1 MKEEF
6 QKEVQ
11 SWILKAEEDLNLVI
25 RLLQEKDA
33 EYFASSIGFHCQQAI
48 EKYLK
53 AFLVS
58 NGKGFKKTHDLNLL
72 RDLSNELDADFSHLE
87 FGNLLE
93 FAVDYRYPDETYIP
107 LLMNKFHYFSRKG
120 YSQLPKKGFL
130 RY

>member
-1 MKEEF
+1 MKDEF

-25 RLLQEKDA
+25 KLLQEKDA

-58 NGKGFKKTHDLNLL
+58 QAKAFKKTHDLNLL
-72 RDLSNELDADFSHLE
+72 RDICAELDNDFSKLE

-93 FAVDYRYPDETYIP
+93 FAVDYRYPDEAYIP
-107 LLMNKFHYFSRKG
+107 DLEEIVGYKELALNVKFIITAKIV
-120 YSQLPKKGFL
+120 
-130 RY
+130 